1 MFEIFQQLPNTYQGM
16 FYIVAGMVMLL
27 YALGIIEKGITLIIV
42 MFAIFLICI
51 GCIKIGL
58 YQRIVNLFRAKDQIK
73 DQKKE

>member
-1 MFEIFQQLPNTYQGM
+1 
-16 FYIVAGMVMLL
+16 MVMLL